1 MERNGAKAGVEAE
14 TTWWVEVSS
23 RCARYTY
30 PLTVRGALPPLSA
43 LHASSSLLL
52 LRSFLRIRALLP
64 SHEESRC
71 AHVPARRNTSSS
83 SRFTLSLL
91 RLSSRPSARF
101 VAAGALFLLLSRLF
115 VVGVFFDGCLRAA
128 LFQTRKIRPAP
139 KINWRRVLREIPLS
153 LLSFPFSILTIIS
166 TTPSLTPLSP
176 PRFPTVD
183 RSAGIEMIRQEGSR
197 YLRRFLV
204 FKTRLWNGRER
215 SRVDDM
221 YSIQGCSLIYDLSQK
236 SWANFILIF
245 RV

>member
-52 LRSFLRIRALLP
+52 LRSFLRIQALLP

-91 RLSSRPSARF
+91 RLLAS
-101 VAAGALFLLLSRLF
+101 LLVR
-115 VVGVFFDGCLRAA
+115 
-128 LFQTRKIRPAP
+128 RPA
-139 KINWRRVLREIPLS
+139 
-153 LLSFPFSILTIIS
+153 LLGPSSCSFPACLLWVF
-166 TTPSLTPLSP
+166 SLTAASAPLFFRP
-176 PRFPTVD
+176 GRFDRPRP
-183 RSAGIEMIRQEGSR
+183 
-197 YLRRFLV
+197 
-204 FKTRLWNGRER
+204 RLIDAE
-215 SRVDDM
+215 
-221 YSIQGCSLIYDLSQK
+221 
-236 SWANFILIF
+236 F
-245 RV
+245 